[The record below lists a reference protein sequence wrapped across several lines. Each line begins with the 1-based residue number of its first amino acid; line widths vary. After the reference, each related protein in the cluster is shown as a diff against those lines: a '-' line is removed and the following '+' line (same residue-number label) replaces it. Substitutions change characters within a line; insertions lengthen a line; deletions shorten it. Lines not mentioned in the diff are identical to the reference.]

1 MGANRLAHYTA
12 LTVVLLAVCLPNLG
26 TPSLWDV
33 DEGVNAGCTREMM
46 EAGTW
51 IVPTFNWEL
60 RTAKPVMLYWLQ
72 RAAFNLFGVN
82 EFSARVPAVMCA
94 LGTVLLVYELARR
107 MFGAGTGLLAGLIL
121 ATAVEF
127 VKLAHA
133 ATPDAPLLL
142 FTTLTFVAFWVGH
155 ENGGRGWFVPAAAA
169 SGLAVL
175 TKGPVGVVLPGLAVF
190 LYLAWNRELR
200 RLVDHLLIRGILVLL
215 LVAGPWYGL
224 VIAETRG
231 AYLEFFRNENANRFL
246 NPMEG
251 HRGPVVY
258 YLGAILAFFA
268 PWSAAVG
275 ATLWYG
281 VRGGQSLRSAE
292 RGLAPETR
300 AHRFLLCWFVSYLVF
315 FSIAATKLPNYIGP
329 LYPALAILTARF
341 LVLWRDHLIQP
352 ARWVMPTVAG
362 GYGLVGIITAAG
374 LLIAGGAIP
383 VAAKGLRILPGLD
396 AYAWVGLFPL
406 AGALGMAVA
415 LWAGNRPLFV
425 HAMTS
430 AAIGFVGVTAAFPPS
445 VVDRYKAPK
454 QLVHD
459 SGAADDS
466 REVRLASLDYTQPSV
481 TFYAARRVDRMAD
494 AAAAREFLGMPRPAF
509 LFVPE
514 PVWSAQLAGSVPTPH
529 RIAARRFDLYRNC
542 DILVITN
549 EDAR

>member
-1 MGANRLAHYTA
+1 MGATRLAHHA
-12 LTVVLLAVCLPNLG
+12 VLAATLAAVCLPHLG

-72 RAAFNLFGVN
+72 RLSFNLFGVS
-82 EFSARVPAVMCA
+82 ELAARLPAVACS

-121 ATAVEF
+121 ASSVEF

-142 FTTLTFVAFWVGH
+142 FTTLTFVAVWFGH
-155 ENGGRGWFVPAAAA
+155 ANGGRGWFVPAAAA

-175 TKGPVGVVLPGLAVF
+175 TKGPVGVALPGLAVF

-200 RLVDHLLIRGILVLL
+200 RLWDHLLIRGILVLL

-231 AYLEFFRNENANRFL
+231 AYLEFFRTENANRFL

-251 HRGPVVY
+251 HRGPPVY

-268 PWSAAVG
+268 PWSAFVG
-275 ATLWYG
+275 AVLWYG
-281 VRGGQSLRSAE
+281 VKGCQSPGSADPVLC
-292 RGLAPETR
+292 RPN
-300 AHRFLLCWFVSYLVF
+300 RFLLCWFVSYLVF
-315 FSIAATKLPNYIGP
+315 FSAAATKLPNYIGP

-341 LVLWRDHLIQP
+341 LMLWRDELIQP
-352 ARWVMPTVAG
+352 RRWVMPLAVAG
-362 GYGLVGIITAAG
+362 FALAGVVVAAG
-374 LLIAGGAIP
+374 LLVAGGAIP
-383 VAAKGLRILPGLD
+383 VPVKGLRVLPGLES
-396 AYAWVGLFPL
+396 YAWVGLFPL
-406 AGALGMAVA
+406 TGAGVMGFALR
-415 LWAGNRPLFV
+415 AGNRPLFV
-425 HAMTS
+425 HAAT
-430 AAIGFVGVTAAFPPS
+430 AAAVGFVGVTAAFPPG

-454 QLVHD
+454 QLVEQ
-459 SGAADDS
+459 SGAADDT

-481 TFYAARRVDRMAD
+481 TFYAGRRVDRLFNAAD
-494 AAAAREFLGMPRPAF
+494 AREFLAQPRPAF

-514 PVWSAQLAGSVPTPH
+514 PAWTAQLAGTVPTPH

-542 DILVITN
+542 DVLVVTN